1 MRPHRSRPWWS
12 VTSVVAAL
20 VLLIGGVTWLAAD
33 GDDPGVA
40 AADQPGDTAST
51 DAGGSSSGGSVSGD
65 DGDDKSDAGSSE
77 TPPTPEPTPSV
88 PPSDG
93 PDESGEAP
101 PQFGLALQSYA
112 VVSPTMLR
120 VTYAIG
126 VPECYGRLDSTEVV
140 ETVQSVTITLTS
152 DPMFKPK
159 DVACPDIALMQ
170 TTTVDLDAPLAGRAV
185 LDGATG
191 QTVSSIQGY

>member
-12 VTSVVAAL
+12 VASVVAAL

-33 GDDPGVA
+33 GDEPGVA
-40 AADQPGDTAST
+40 AADHPGDTAST

-77 TPPTPEPTPSV
+77 TPPTPEPTPS
-88 PPSDG
+88 DK
-93 PDESGEAP
+93 PDEPGEAP

-191 QTVSSIQGY
+191 QTVSSIHGY